1 MADLQKAVSG
11 LDELAAAVSARG
23 AEWLPEYRES
33 LTVLRGSHSIDLKFF
48 GSPNETSY
56 FEVLDQASRPDV
68 APFLRSLSLAG
79 PDQGANGT
87 KSWNLEPLVAHQ
99 SSFERLELL
108 AVQQNGLGD
117 HNRSVIGDMYEENG
131 VIAKVLARAPR
142 MRSLQVP
149 SAPDASFFKVH
160 APSLQFLSVDAG
172 YDTQNFIANLA
183 KSSALPGLQVL
194 EWGEYCET
202 YISDWTSRCTPTADY
217 SRLFSS
223 DLLGRIARFV
233 WRNPVLSEEEIA
245 ALKAKRSHLQ
255 LLVIRCTAGYA

>member
-1 MADLQKAVSG
+1 MAGLQKAVSG

-117 HNRSVIGDMYEENG
+117 HMNRPGFRRHSG
-131 VIAKVLARAPR
+131 
-142 MRSLQVP
+142 
-149 SAPDASFFKVH
+149 
-160 APSLQFLSVDAG
+160 PSLRVAPLELYRG
-172 YDTQNFIANLA
+172 
-183 KSSALPGLQVL
+183 QV
-194 EWGEYCET
+194 
-202 YISDWTSRCTPTADY
+202 
-217 SRLFSS
+217 
-223 DLLGRIARFV
+223 
-233 WRNPVLSEEEIA
+233 A
-245 ALKAKRSHLQ
+245 A
-255 LLVIRCTAGYA
+255 